1 MQGATQ
7 RRTPYSAAHVSNRR
21 AAIDDLE
28 AMVQAATFDGRQL
41 VMFLS
46 ADVVGSTAF
55 KAHTIGEGGQA
66 LWLEAFETLF
76 RELPLIFIGKL
87 AEYFF
92 DEDDLP
98 QSGVWKV
105 MGDEVVFA
113 ALPHNLSHAQR
124 VAAAFC
130 DAVATYD
137 QRIAERWPL
146 RIRGCCWGAEMGER
160 NRAIEIPEML
170 GGSEDRP
177 YLDFLGPDIDIG
189 FRLSG
194 HSRPG
199 ELILSPNLA
208 EAFAL
213 LEEQRG
219 LRYHFVG
226 EAPLKGVCGG
236 QPFPLVLVSVE
247 GVGSP
252 TFETTP
258 AAELAQ
264 RLASARA
271 RMLAQP
277 GVLPAPPI
285 FSKS

>member
-1 MQGATQ
+1 MIQ
-7 RRTPYSAAHVSNRR
+7 RGVSSADPEFSVH
-21 AAIDDLE
+21 L
-28 AMVQAATFDGRQL
+28 ATFDDRRL

-55 KAHTIGEGGQA
+55 KANTVGADGQA

-113 ALPHNLSHAQR
+113 VLPESLSHARR

-130 DAVATYD
+130 DAVVRYD
-137 QRIAERWPL
+137 ERISERWPL
-146 RIRGCCWGAEMGER
+146 RIRGCCWGAEIGAR
-160 NRAIEIPEML
+160 NRAIEIPEMF
-170 GGSEDRP
+170 GGSDRP
-177 YLDFLGPDIDIG
+177 YVDFLGPDVDIG

-208 EAFAL
+208 EAFATQDDQL
-213 LEEQRG
+213 G

-236 QPFPLVLVSVE
+236 QPFPLVLTSVE
-247 GVGSP
+247 GVGNP
-252 TFETTP
+252 TLAVTA
-258 AAELAQ
+258 AAELAE
-264 RLASARA
+264 RLARA
-271 RMLAQP
+271 REHLREELRA
-277 GVLPAPPI
+277 
-285 FSKS
+285 SS

>member
-1 MQGATQ
+1 MQATK
-7 RRTPYSAAHVSNRR
+7 
-21 AAIDDLE
+21 
-28 AMVQAATFDGRQL
+28 FDGRRL

-46 ADVVGSTAF
+46 ADVVGSTEF
-55 KAHTIGEGGQA
+55 KARTVGEGGQA

-87 AEYFF
+87 AEYFL
-92 DEDDLP
+92 DEDDVP
-98 QSGVWKV
+98 EGGVWKV

-113 ALPHNLSHAQR
+113 VLPQSLPHAHR

-130 DAVATYD
+130 DAVASYD
-137 QRIAERWPL
+137 QRIAGRWPL

-160 NRAIEIPEML
+160 NRAVEIPEML

-208 EAFAL
+208 EAFAR
-213 LEEQRG
+213 LEDQRG

-236 QPFPLVLVSVE
+236 EPFPLVLVSLE
-247 GVGSP
+247 GVGAPSV
-252 TFETTP
+252 EVTP
-258 AAELAQ
+258 AVELAEQ
-264 RLASARA
+264 LTRKRL

-277 GVLPAPPI
+277 GVKPAPPV
-285 FSKS
+285 FNGT

>member
-1 MQGATQ
+1 M
-7 RRTPYSAAHVSNRR
+7 H
-21 AAIDDLE
+21 L
-28 AMVQAATFDGRQL
+28 ATFDGRRL

-55 KAHTIGEGGQA
+55 KANTVGQDGQA

-113 ALPHNLSHAQR
+113 VLPESLGHAQR

-130 DAVATYD
+130 DAVASYD
-137 QRIAERWPL
+137 QRVAQRWPL
-146 RIRGCCWGAEMGER
+146 RIRGCCWGAEIGER
-160 NRAIEIPEML
+160 NRAIEIPEMF
-170 GGSEDRP
+170 GGSERP
-177 YLDFLGPDIDIG
+177 YVDFLGPDIDIG

-194 HSRPG
+194 YSRPG

-208 EAFAL
+208 EAFAVQN
-213 LEEQRG
+213 EQHG
-219 LRYHFVG
+219 LDYHYVG

-236 QPFPLVLVSVE
+236 EPFPLVLVSVA
-247 GVGSP
+247 GVSSP
-252 TFETTP
+252 TAEATA
-258 AAELAQ
+258 AAEVAE
-264 RLASARA
+264 RLARA
-271 RMLAQP
+271 RARIQEQA
-277 GVLPAPPI
+277 GVQPAPPV
-285 FSKS
+285 FRDQS

>member
-1 MQGATQ
+1 VENG
-7 RRTPYSAAHVSNRR
+7 
-21 AAIDDLE
+21 
-28 AMVQAATFDGRQL
+28 VQAATFDGRRL

-55 KAHTIGEGGQA
+55 KSSAVGVGGQA

-92 DEDDLP
+92 DEDDVP
-98 QSGVWKV
+98 QGGVWKV

-113 ALPHNLSHAQR
+113 VLPQNLRHAHR

-130 DAVATYD
+130 DAVASYD
-137 QRIAERWPL
+137 ARIAGRWPL
-146 RIRGCCWGAEMGER
+146 RIRGCCWGAEIGQR

-170 GGSEDRP
+170 GGSENRP

-208 EAFAL
+208 EAFAA
-213 LEEQRG
+213 LEDQRG

-236 QPFPLVLVSVE
+236 QPFPLVLVSLE
-247 GVGSP
+247 GIGAP
-252 TFETTP
+252 TAEAT
-258 AAELAQ
+258 AVAELAE
-264 RLASARA
+264 RLARTRA
-271 RMLAQP
+271 SMLEHP
-277 GVLPAPPI
+277 GIEPAPPI
-285 FSKS
+285 FSND

>member
-1 MQGATQ
+1 M
-7 RRTPYSAAHVSNRR
+7 
-21 AAIDDLE
+21 
-28 AMVQAATFDGRQL
+28 QAARFDDRRL

-55 KAHTIGEGGQA
+55 KTSTVGVGGQA

-87 AEYFF
+87 AEHFF
-92 DEDDLP
+92 DEDEVP
-98 QSGVWKV
+98 EGGVWKV

-113 ALPHNLSHAQR
+113 VLPQNLRHAHR
-124 VAAAFC
+124 VAMAFC
-130 DAVATYD
+130 DTVTHYD
-137 QRIAERWPL
+137 ARIAGRWPL

-208 EAFAL
+208 EAFATL
-213 LEEQRG
+213 DDQRG
-219 LRYHFVG
+219 LRYHYAG

-236 QPFPLVLVSVE
+236 QPFPLVLASLD
-247 GVGSP
+247 GLGAP
-252 TFETTP
+252 TLAPT
-258 AAELAQ
+258 AADELVRRLAQ
-264 RLASARA
+264 ARA
-271 RMLAQP
+271 RMLAEP
-277 GVLPAPPI
+277 GVQPAPPV
-285 FSKS
+285 FA

>member
-1 MQGATQ
+1 MVHPDAFKS
-7 RRTPYSAAHVSNRR
+7 RR
-21 AAIDDLE
+21 
-28 AMVQAATFDGRQL
+28 L

-55 KAHTIGEGGQA
+55 KAGNVSASGEA

-87 AEYFF
+87 AEYFAL
-92 DEDDLP
+92 EDDLP
-98 QSGVWKV
+98 HSGVWKV

-113 ALPHNLSHAQR
+113 AMPHNVTQAQLI
-124 VAAAFC
+124 AAAFS
-130 DAVATYD
+130 DAVMRYD
-137 QRIAERWPL
+137 QRIAASWPL
-146 RIRGCCWGAEMGER
+146 RIRGCCWGAEIGER

-170 GGSEDRP
+170 GASEERP

-208 EAFAL
+208 EAFAAQPH
-213 LEEQRG
+213 QRG
-219 LRYHFVG
+219 LRFHHVG
-226 EAPLKGVCGG
+226 DAPLKGVCGG

-247 GVGSP
+247 GVG
-252 TFETTP
+252 TP
-258 AAELAQ
+258 SFASTEAAELALRLGEIRRRMQ
-264 RLASARA
+264 RE
-271 RMLAQP
+271 P
-277 GVLPAPPI
+277 GVHPAPPV
-285 FSKS
+285 FAAARSG

>member
-1 MQGATQ
+1 VEIA
-7 RRTPYSAAHVSNRR
+7 
-21 AAIDDLE
+21 
-28 AMVQAATFDGRQL
+28 VQAAMFDGRRL

-55 KAHTIGEGGQA
+55 KASTVGDGGEA

-92 DEDDLP
+92 DEDDVP
-98 QSGVWKV
+98 QGGVWKV

-113 ALPHNLSHAQR
+113 VLPQNLRHAHR

-130 DAVATYD
+130 DAVASYD
-137 QRIAERWPL
+137 ARIAERWPL
-146 RIRGCCWGAEMGER
+146 RIRGCCWGAEMGAR

-194 HSRPG
+194 HSHPG
-199 ELILSPNLA
+199 GLILSPNLA
-208 EAFAL
+208 EAFAAL
-213 LEEQRG
+213 DDQRG

-236 QPFPLVLVSVE
+236 LPFPLVLVSLD
-247 GVGSP
+247 GISAQISAP
-252 TFETTP
+252 TPTG
-258 AAELAQ
+258 ELAQ
-264 RLASARA
+264 RLAGARA
-271 RMLAQP
+271 RMLEQP
-277 GVLPAPPI
+277 GVQPAPPI
-285 FSKS
+285 FSSD

>member
-1 MQGATQ
+1 MH
-7 RRTPYSAAHVSNRR
+7 PS
-21 AAIDDLE
+21 
-28 AMVQAATFDGRQL
+28 TFDDRRL

-55 KAHTIGEGGQA
+55 KASTVGEHGQA

-87 AEYFF
+87 AEHFI

-113 ALPHNLSHAQR
+113 VLPETVAHAQR

-130 DAVATYD
+130 DAVAHYD
-137 QRIAERWPL
+137 QRIAQRWPL
-146 RIRGCCWGAEMGER
+146 RIRGCCWGAEIGAR
-160 NRAIEIPEML
+160 NRAIEIPEMF
-170 GGSEDRP
+170 GGSDRP
-177 YLDFLGPDIDIG
+177 YVDFLGPDVDIG

-194 HSRPG
+194 YSRPG

-208 EAFAL
+208 EAFAV
-213 LEEQRG
+213 EGDQRG
-219 LRYHFVG
+219 LRFHYVG

-236 QPFPLVLVSVE
+236 QPFPLVLASLE
-247 GVGSP
+247 GVGAP
-252 TFETTP
+252 TAEATA
-258 AAELAQ
+258 AAEVAE
-264 RLASARA
+264 RLALARA
-271 RMLAQP
+271 RMQEQP
-277 GVLPAPPI
+277 GVQPAPPV
-285 FSKS
+285 FLRD

>member
-1 MQGATQ
+1 MQ
-7 RRTPYSAAHVSNRR
+7 
-21 AAIDDLE
+21 AAI
-28 AMVQAATFDGRQL
+28 FDGRRL

-55 KAHTIGEGGQA
+55 KASTVGVGGQA

-92 DEDDLP
+92 DEDDVP
-98 QSGVWKV
+98 QGGVWKV

-113 ALPHNLSHAQR
+113 VLPQNLRHAHR

-130 DAVATYD
+130 DAVASYD
-137 QRIAERWPL
+137 ERIASRWPL
-146 RIRGCCWGAEMGER
+146 RIRGCCWGAEMGQR

-208 EAFAL
+208 EAFAA
-213 LEEQRG
+213 LEDQRG

-236 QPFPLVLVSVE
+236 QPFPLVLISLE
-247 GVGSP
+247 GIGTP
-252 TFETTP
+252 TAEAT
-258 AAELAQ
+258 AASALAERLAQ
-264 RLASARA
+264 TRA
-271 RMLAQP
+271 RMREHP
-277 GVLPAPPI
+277 GVEPAPPV
-285 FSKS
+285 FSND

>member
-1 MQGATQ
+1 M
-7 RRTPYSAAHVSNRR
+7 
-21 AAIDDLE
+21 
-28 AMVQAATFDGRQL
+28 FDGRRL

-46 ADVVGSTAF
+46 ADVVGSTEF
-55 KAHTIGEGGQA
+55 KASTVGEGGQA

-92 DEDDLP
+92 DEDDVP
-98 QSGVWKV
+98 QGGVWKV

-113 ALPHNLSHAQR
+113 VLPQSLRHAHR

-130 DAVATYD
+130 DAVASYD
-137 QRIAERWPL
+137 ARIAGRWPL
-146 RIRGCCWGAEMGER
+146 RIRGCCWGAEMGAR

-199 ELILSPNLA
+199 ELIVSPNLA
-208 EAFAL
+208 EAFAA

-236 QPFPLVLVSVE
+236 QPFPLVLVSLD
-247 GVGSP
+247 GVGAPS
-252 TFETTP
+252 FATTP
-258 AAELAQ
+258 AAELAK
-264 RLASARA
+264 RLADTRA

-277 GVLPAPPI
+277 GVKPAPPI
-285 FSKS
+285 FSSD